1 MVKKQFI
8 LLIALFFLLFPL
20 GLTEA
25 ADTKQRVFDDAGV
38 LSASE
43 VETLEKL
50 SAEYS
55 EKNETDFVILTT
67 DGAEKKGIE
76 TYVEDFADRTGIG
89 YGKHKGSAA
98 IVGIDINDDYDGRDV
113 TIRSFDKAE
122 KSLDPDR
129 LTSIIKKITPAL
141 SAGNYYGTFQE
152 FIITS
157 DEYMEY
163 RDGVNPNS
171 ILFKWWFQLGA
182 SLALGGIIVGMMAF
196 NSGGRVT
203 VNSQTYFE
211 TNNSRVNSK
220 RDVFVNQTVS
230 KVKKPTNNN
239 GSGGSSGGGVTGG
252 GRSFSGSSGKF

>member
-1 MVKKQFI
+1 MVKKQFM
-8 LLIALFFLLFPL
+8 LLIALFILFLPL
-20 GLTEA
+20 GQTEA

-43 VETLEKL
+43 VEALEKL

-67 DGAEKKGIE
+67 DGADGKGLN

-89 YGKHKGSAA
+89 YGKHNGSAA
-98 IVGIDINDDYDGRDV
+98 IVGIDMVNRDV
-113 TIRSFDKAE
+113 VLRGFDKAE
-122 KSLDPDR
+122 EYLDDQR
-129 LTSIIKKITPAL
+129 MDLLRDKITPEL
-141 SAGNYYGTFQE
+141 SAGSYYDAFSN
-152 FIITS
+152 FILTA
-157 DEYMEY
+157 DNYMEY
-163 RDGVNPNS
+163 NPGVNPES

-211 TNNSRVNSK
+211 ANNSRVNSK

-230 KVKKPTNNN
+230 KVKKPSNNN
-239 GSGGSSGGGVTGG
+239 GSGGSSGGGVTSG

>member
-1 MVKKQFI
+1 MVKKYSI
-8 LLIALFFLLFPL
+8 LFIALFLLLLPI

-25 ADTKQRVFDDAGV
+25 ADTKQRVFDEAGV

-43 VETLEKL
+43 VEALEKL
-50 SAEYS
+50 SSEYS
-55 EKNETDFVILTT
+55 EKNETDFVFLTT
-67 DGAEKKGIE
+67 NGADDKGLD

-89 YGKHKGSAA
+89 YGKHNGSAA
-98 IVGIDINDDYDGRDV
+98 IVGIDMVNRDV
-113 TIRSFDKAE
+113 VLRGFDKAE
-122 KSLDPDR
+122 EYLDNQRMDLLR
-129 LTSIIKKITPAL
+129 DKITPEL
-141 SAGNYYGTFQE
+141 SAGSYYDAFSN
-152 FIITS
+152 FILTA
-157 DEYMEY
+157 DKYMEY
-163 RDGVNPNS
+163 NPGVNPES

-203 VNSQTYFE
+203 VNSRTYFE
-211 TNNSRVNSK
+211 ENNSRINSK

-239 GSGGSSGGGVTGG
+239 NGGGSSGGGVTSG

>member
-1 MVKKQFI
+1 MVKKYSI
-8 LLIALFFLLFPL
+8 LFIALFLLLLPI

-25 ADTKQRVFDDAGV
+25 ADTKQRVFDEAGL

-43 VETLEKL
+43 IEALEKL
-50 SAEYS
+50 SSEYS
-55 EKNETDFVILTT
+55 EKNETDFVFLTT
-67 DGAEKKGIE
+67 DGADDKGLD

-89 YGKHKGSAA
+89 YGKHNGSAA
-98 IVGIDINDDYDGRDV
+98 IVGIDMASRDV
-113 TIRSFDKAE
+113 VLRGFDKAKE
-122 KSLDPDR
+122 YLDDQR
-129 LTSIIKKITPAL
+129 MDLLIDKITPSL
-141 SAGNYYGTFQE
+141 SVGNYYEAFSD
-152 FIITS
+152 FILTA
-157 DEYMEY
+157 DKYMEY
-163 RDGVNPNS
+163 NPGVNPES

-203 VNSQTYFE
+203 VNSRTYFE
-211 TNNSRVNSK
+211 ENNSRINSK

-239 GSGGSSGGGVTGG
+239 NGGGSSGGGVTSG

>member
-1 MVKKQFI
+1 MVKKYSI
-8 LLIALFFLLFPL
+8 LFIALFLLLLPI

-25 ADTKQRVFDDAGV
+25 ADTKQRVFDEAGL

-43 VETLEKL
+43 IEALEKL
-50 SAEYS
+50 SSEYS
-55 EKNETDFVILTT
+55 EKNETDFVFLTT
-67 DGAEKKGIE
+67 DGADDKGLD

-89 YGKHKGSAA
+89 YGKHNGSAA
-98 IVGIDINDDYDGRDV
+98 IVGIDMASRDV
-113 TIRSFDKAE
+113 VLRGFDKAKE
-122 KSLDPDR
+122 YLDDQR
-129 LTSIIKKITPAL
+129 MDLLRDKITPSL
-141 SAGNYYGTFQE
+141 SVGNYYEAFSD
-152 FIITS
+152 FILTA
-157 DEYMEY
+157 DKYMEY
-163 RDGVNPNS
+163 NPGVNPES

-203 VNSQTYFE
+203 VNSRTYFE
-211 TNNSRVNSK
+211 ENNSRINSK

-239 GSGGSSGGGVTGG
+239 NGGGSSGGGVTSG